1 MNRQATSRV
10 PRTAKTAALISR
22 VVALSALLA
31 ICSTAQVV
39 ITPGQ
44 TTLHASDTTTFAVFM
59 AGRQLLLYHS
69 WTLSPLIGSIEPNG
83 TYHAPASISSI
94 QKVTVAVVLAP
105 SNVQLGSAEITL
117 LPSIS
122 VSIAPNAIALRSK
135 QTYQFLAVVNNSAA
149 EHACPWWSVCKPVT
163 WSLSPKIGAISDT
176 GLYSAPPQIDT
187 PMTVT
192 ITATSTEDPRRFA
205 TSTISLRPPVT
216 VSIEPSIVILKA
228 GEATQFSA
236 KVQNASN
243 LAVTSTRSPTLG
255 TISTNG
261 LFASPTAV
269 NSSQTVTITATSVDD
284 PTKTANAIVTIVP
297 RPPVT
302 ISVDPATML
311 LKATK
316 QFSAAVQNAS
326 NPAVVWTRTPGVGTV
341 SDKGLFAAP
350 PEMSAAQTV
359 KVTATSVEDPGKS
372 ATATVTISAATN
384 PVTIESVTPPN
395 CKVTVP
401 RLADLGFAA
410 CTIKVTGTGP
420 WTIEHDGRY
429 YPEARACIWKDNACA
444 GTAASG
450 SAVVRVYSEMDNNAI
465 NADTYNRAVIIAGV
479 TIPVT
484 ITVLPNVAPP
494 VYFNAKRVPDSLL
507 GCTAQDPTLQTV
519 PYFNLCNIPNMR
531 PGGTFT
537 IPPPGQTFRDEVF
550 GTELHVITADHH
562 DYSAIRI
569 WSADSKYVLINNT
582 SDHGTNGIFEV
593 ETGRRVSPAPPQFG
607 PSHHCQFGPVL
618 GTYDIYCFN
627 DNTIVKWTLSSDR
640 TKLDGPATVWTAP
653 VPGAI
658 DDGGRRSV
666 PGWLSCRICTEA
678 GCMEPSQNSTA
689 CYMIYVVNLQT
700 GQFAQFDLTSVVAP
714 DIMLRN
720 VRLLPKDEVTGKHYV
735 NVGDVAYLYS
745 KSTAYGARW
754 LQFDSST
761 NTLTYYGIGP
771 TRSIRGVA
779 LDDCAASG
787 AYCYTT
793 GHATDGL
800 AGGRSFMAVQSVRS
814 GVNAVGLVFP
824 GIDPIRMG
832 DYREVGGGVTH
843 LVGVMDHH
851 TAAATLPL
859 IASAYE
865 FDDISAPAAMHI
877 QAIAGSPAVLTL
889 DDHDGSGITNIGV
902 TSGDRV
908 LIGCETD
915 NPGTQEIQ
923 GTYHVGA
930 VLENGSKVLLSDL
943 MYSGTYSGSC
953 AITKDAS
960 IAGIGQKTELVVAR
974 LDDLGFPMQV
984 VRLSKLRAVGYSSGM
999 EAGSTGYW
1007 GQAHA
1012 QLSPDGRW
1020 AGYTTN
1026 GGEPNRLRFIVAPVP
1041 WQLRTDKAFELAPGF
1056 PVNIDIA
1063 GTTASIRARVPDPA
1077 DLKCS
1082 VSVTQ
1087 DLGSP
1092 VMVSLPGPSTDRLAT
1107 FAAQPNT
1114 QYYWRCSTP
1123 AGWFVAQGRFKTQ

>member
-1 MNRQATSRV
+1 MITLCSALDDRV
-10 PRTAKTAALISR
+10 SMHKRRSVSGACSLLALLGLPGLLNAYPSLISPATQTLR
-22 VVALSALLA
+22 FTQSAHFRATVGGRNLS
-31 ICSTAQVV
+31 QVSWS
-39 ITPGQ
+39 ITPTVG
-44 TTLHASDTTTFAVFM
+44 TIDSD
-59 AGRQLLLYHS
+59 
-69 WTLSPLIGSIEPNG
+69 G
-83 TYHAPASISSI
+83 TYHAPNVIAVSQTIQVVARVSSTGA
-94 QKVTVAVVLAP
+94 VAGNATVSLLAD
-105 SNVQLGSAEITL
+105 ITVSL
-117 LPSIS
+117 LPSTTDIGYGES
-122 VSIAPNAIALRSK
+122 R
-135 QTYQFLAVVNNSAA
+135 QFMAEVVN
-149 EHACPWWSVCKPVT
+149 SVEQVSCESFLCAPVT
-163 WSLSPKIGAISDT
+163 WKLLPQLGAISQT
-176 GLYSAPPQIDT
+176 GLYTAPREVDT
-187 PMTVT
+187 RSTVT
-192 ITATSTEDPRRFA
+192 IIATSTEDPRRSA
-205 TSTISLRPPVT
+205 ST
-216 VSIEPSIVILKA
+216 
-228 GEATQFSA
+228 
-236 KVQNASN
+236 
-243 LAVTSTRSPTLG
+243 
-255 TISTNG
+255 
-261 LFASPTAV
+261 
-269 NSSQTVTITATSVDD
+269 TITLH
-284 PTKTANAIVTIVP
+284 
-297 RPPVT
+297 PPVT
-302 ISVDPATML
+302 ISVDPVTVVLRAGD
-311 LKATK
+311 TK

-658 DDGGRRSV
+658 DDGGSAQVSPDGYRV
-666 PGWLSCRICTEA
+666 AYAPKP